1 MVQLFPRI
9 TYYEETQMELAFS
22 PIPSSRTKR
31 AIGVAAILL
40 SLLVGLGIAG
50 ATGVGT
56 SALILQDKN
65 YRALQVAIDSD
76 LKNLEQSITKL
87 EESLNSLAEVTL
99 QNRRGLDLLFMQQG
113 GLCAAL
119 GEECCFYVNHSGV
132 IRDSMTLLRKRIK
145 DREPKSSG
153 WYEQLFNW
161 SPWLT
166 TLLSALAGPIILL
179 LLMLTIGPCIINRLL
194 TFIREWVNAVQ
205 LMVLRSQYQ
214 PLYTITP
221 TSSSGP

>member
-1 MVQLFPRI
+1 
-9 TYYEETQMELAFS
+9 MELAFS

-40 SLLVGLGIAG
+40 ASLVGLGIAG
-50 ATGVGT
+50 ATGVST

-76 LKNLEQSITKL
+76 LKNLGQSISKL
-87 EESLNSLAEVTL
+87 EESLNSLAEVIL

-113 GLCAAL
+113 GLYAAL

-145 DREPKSSG
+145 DREPQSSG
-153 WYEQLFNW
+153 WYEQLFHW

-179 LLMLTIGPCIINRLL
+179 LLMLTIGPCVVNRLL
-194 TFIREWVNAVQ
+194 TFIRKRVNAVQ

-214 PLYTITP
+214 PLYTVTP
-221 TSSSGP
+221 TSSPGP

>member
-1 MVQLFPRI
+1 
-9 TYYEETQMELAFS
+9 
-22 PIPSSRTKR
+22 
-31 AIGVAAILL
+31 
-40 SLLVGLGIAG
+40 LVGLGIAG
-50 ATGVGT
+50 ATGVST

-65 YRALQVAIDSD
+65 YRALQAAINSD

-99 QNRRGLDLLFMQQG
+99 QNRRDLDLLFMQQG

-132 IRDSMTLLRKRIK
+132 IRDSMMLLRKRIK
-145 DREPKSSG
+145 DREPKNSG
-153 WYEQLFNW
+153 WYEQLFNL

-166 TLLSALAGPIILL
+166 TLLSALARPIILL

-194 TFIREWVNAVQ
+194 TFIREWVNTVQ
-205 LMVLRSQYQ
+205 LMVLRLQ
-214 PLYTITP
+214 
-221 TSSSGP
+221 